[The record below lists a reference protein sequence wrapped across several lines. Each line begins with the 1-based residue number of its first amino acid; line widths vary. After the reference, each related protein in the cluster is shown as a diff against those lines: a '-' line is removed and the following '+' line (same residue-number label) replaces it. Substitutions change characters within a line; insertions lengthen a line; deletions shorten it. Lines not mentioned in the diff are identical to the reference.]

1 MNEELTTNT
10 LTSILCSA
18 KPENLSDYLQE
29 NAISLIQKERPFAA
43 FMRKTIHNKGLKQ
56 QDVFIRADIPES
68 YGYKLI
74 SGEKHTRNRDVILRL
89 LFASSFSLDDIQRS
103 LKLYGMAPL
112 YPKIPRDAVLMIA
125 ANKGLTDPYDIDEL
139 LTLDLVDELF
149 DLELE
154 ELLELD
160 AHPP

>member
-56 QDVFIRADIPES
+56 QDVFLAADISEG

-74 SGEKHTRNRDVILRL
+74 AEEKHTRQRDVILRL
-89 LFASSFSLDDIQRS
+89 CIAAGFNFSETQKA
-103 LKLYGMAPL
+103 LKLYGMNPL
-112 YPKIPRDAVLMIA
+112 YSKIPRDAVFIIA
-125 ANKGLTDPYDIDEL
+125 VNTGMNKPEEVDAL
-139 LTLDLVDELF
+139 LKKHHFEPLYPCRS
-149 DLELE
+149 E
-154 ELLELD
+154 E
-160 AHPP
+160 